1 MNRRQALKNIGLGA
15 GIMVVGPTT
24 LGLLQSC
31 KNERNY
37 EWEPTFLSAVNGFA
51 LTKILDVILP
61 TTDTPGAGDL
71 NIAQFLDSYI
81 NEVASEESQK
91 EFKESADAFAQAFQ
105 NMFDKEVGEGTNEE
119 YEQIIEKYLR
129 GATKEEREGH
139 PKRNTETQDPQDKD
153 PAEQDEGDTNLN
165 YSGINADDGADA
177 YLRNVR
183 EMGIWAWKTSEE
195 VGENVLWYDPIPGE
209 YIPCGPVEEFGGGRA
224 MSL

>member
-1 MNRRQALKNIGLGA
+1 MNRRQALRNIGLGA

-37 EWEPTFLSAVNGFA
+37 EWEPTFLSAANGFA
-51 LTKILDVILP
+51 LTRILDVILP

-91 EFKESADAFAQAFQ
+91 EFKNSAEAFSEAFES
-105 NMFDKEVGEGTNEE
+105 MFDKKTGEGSEEE
-119 YEQIIEKYLR
+119 YEQIVAKYLR
-129 GATKEEREGH
+129 ATPEERESYV
-139 PKRNTETQDPQDKD
+139 KRNTETQDPQDKD
-153 PAEQDEGDTNLN
+153 PAEENEGVGDNLK
-165 YSGINADDGADA
+165 YSGISADA
-177 YLRNVR
+177 GAFSYLQNVR

-209 YIPCGPVEEFGGGRA
+209 YISCGPVEELSGGKA